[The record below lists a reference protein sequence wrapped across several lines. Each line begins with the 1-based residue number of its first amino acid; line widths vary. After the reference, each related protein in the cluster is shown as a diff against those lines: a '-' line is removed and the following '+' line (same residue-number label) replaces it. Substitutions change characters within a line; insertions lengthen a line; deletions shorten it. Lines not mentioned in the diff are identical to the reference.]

1 MAKLINL
8 LVPIEGNTE
17 ANARAESDR
26 KRRLFAWADAA
37 LRQLGLSQAIA
48 RASSVAGL
56 RRIVLDVDSVD
67 VILAIREALHP
78 ADGQRAEHFRGLR
91 EGGLKQILKNRFTEL
106 KKDREAALRRRKA
119 VDWTDK
125 LKLDKHGKII
135 GNLANLVLLLRES
148 LDWKGVLAFDEFR
161 IRVVARRPLPAE
173 DGSSTDLWTDHHDTL
188 TRVWFL
194 ENDIKIGMGDVGRAV
209 QAAARFNPFH
219 PVRDFFNALIWD
231 GKPRL
236 DSWLQDYL
244 HVEDSAYVRA
254 IGPRYLISAA
264 ARIYRPG
271 CQADHVL
278 VLEGPQGKLKSTLL
292 RTLAIR
298 DDWFTDRLSHL
309 SSKDAILDTAGML
322 LIEIAEMDA
331 ILKSQPS
338 SIKAFL
344 SRRHDR
350 FRPPFGHHV
359 INLPRQCVFAG
370 SINPPAGGYLT
381 DPTGDRRFWPVVC
394 QGMID
399 HNGLKTVLEQLWAE
413 VVHRFKAG
421 APWWLETPKLEAL
434 ATAEQELRFIRDDW
448 EGPIREW
455 IGERLDVSLWE
466 VLQHALGFTVPRDCG
481 QAVQKRVI
489 KILTRLGFTHRR
501 PRKADGARPYRYQ
514 RDPPIKKSDD

>member
-8 LVPIEGNTE
+8 PVPIEGNTE
-17 ANARAESDR
+17 ANASAESDR
-26 KRRLFAWADAA
+26 KRRLFAWADAV

-48 RASSVAGL
+48 RASSVAAL

-78 ADGQRAEHFRGLR
+78 AGGQRAEHFRGLR

-106 KKDREAALRRRKA
+106 KKDREAALRRRRA
-119 VDWTDK
+119 TDWTDK
-125 LKLDKHGKII
+125 LKLDNHGKII

-148 LDWKGVLAFDEFR
+148 PDWKGVLAFDDFR
-161 IRVVARRPLPAE
+161 IRVAARKPLPAE
-173 DGSSTDLWTDHHDTL
+173 DASTGLWTDHHDTL

-194 ENDIKIGMGDVGRAV
+194 ENDIKVGMGDVGRAV

-219 PVRDFFNALIWD
+219 SVRDFFDALIWD

-236 DSWLQDYL
+236 DNWLQDYL

-322 LIEIAEMDA
+322 LIEIAA
-331 ILKSQPS
+331 LQHQSVPVPS
-338 SIKAFL
+338 S
-344 SRRHDR
+344 
-350 FRPPFGHHV
+350 
-359 INLPRQCVFAG
+359 
-370 SINPPAGGYLT
+370 
-381 DPTGDRRFWPVVC
+381 
-394 QGMID
+394 
-399 HNGLKTVLEQLWAE
+399 
-413 VVHRFKAG
+413 
-421 APWWLETPKLEAL
+421 
-434 ATAEQELRFIRDDW
+434 
-448 EGPIREW
+448 
-455 IGERLDVSLWE
+455 
-466 VLQHALGFTVPRDCG
+466 
-481 QAVQKRVI
+481 
-489 KILTRLGFTHRR
+489 
-501 PRKADGARPYRYQ
+501 
-514 RDPPIKKSDD
+514 